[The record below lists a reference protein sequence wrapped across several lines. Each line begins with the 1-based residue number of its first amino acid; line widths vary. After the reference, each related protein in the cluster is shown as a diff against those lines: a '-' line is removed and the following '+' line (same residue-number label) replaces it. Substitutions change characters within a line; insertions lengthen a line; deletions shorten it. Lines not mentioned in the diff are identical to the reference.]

1 MSWVQVSS
9 DSIALRPSF
18 GTYGIAKY
26 PIRKQFALVH
36 YQAAITP
43 VAYFR
48 SERDALNFAEAFGL
62 TITDH
67 RCAGVTL

>member
-9 DSIALRPSF
+9 DSIALRQSF

-26 PIRKQFALVH
+26 PIRKQFALIH
-36 YQAAITP
+36 YSDAITP

-48 SERDALNFAEAFGL
+48 TEADALNFAAAFRL
-62 TITDH
+62 NVTDH
-67 RCAGVTL
+67 REGA